1 MYAIVATGGKQY
13 RVKEG
18 MEIDVEKLH
27 AAPGEEIA
35 LDTVLLLG
43 QDDDVK
49 VGTPYLENAKVTCE
63 VLKHDR
69 GDKVIIFKHKRR
81 KDYRRKKGHRQD
93 YTRLKVTAIQA

>member
-18 MEIDVEKLH
+18 MEIDVEKLR
-27 AAPGEEIA
+27 AEPGDEIA
-35 LDTVLLLG
+35 LDNVLLLG

-49 VGTPYLENAKVTCE
+49 IGTPYLENAKVTCE
-63 VLKHDR
+63 VVKHDR

-81 KDYRRKKGHRQD
+81 KDYRRKTGHRQD
-93 YTRLKVTAIQA
+93 YTRLKVTAIQS